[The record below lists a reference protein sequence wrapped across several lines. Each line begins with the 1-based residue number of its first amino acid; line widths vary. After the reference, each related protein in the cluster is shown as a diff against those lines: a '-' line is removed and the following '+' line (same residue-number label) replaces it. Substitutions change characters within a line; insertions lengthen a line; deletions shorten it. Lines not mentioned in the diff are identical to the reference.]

1 MAGNEKETF
10 KLDLK
15 INPLD
20 GKNVV
25 VLDENRAYITLSDA
39 GLAVID
45 LQNGSIVGEYNHG
58 TSSLTNGVDVDSCF
72 VYLANGSDGLVIL
85 NKKDLRLYGTIELTP
100 ASDNFV
106 RVDGY
111 LIYITNDSEG
121 VMIMRK
127 D

>member
-1 MAGNEKETF
+1 MLVGGTDEGELRVLDMAGNEKETF

-72 VYLANGSDGLVIL
+72 VDRKSTRL
-85 NKKDLRLYGTIELTP
+85 NSSHV
-100 ASDNFV
+100 A
-106 RVDGY
+106 
-111 LIYITNDSEG
+111 
-121 VMIMRK
+121 
-127 D
+127 